1 MAVNYENKVSALDGM
16 HWRRFTEFPSS
27 FLNHGAEIDPFPVA
41 TAAEER
47 ERGRRR
53 ERERAKDVSLVERWK
68 RWRRMQI
75 CLILAISNAKAADKS
90 FPPGFPPCCLPLVND
105 LYRARRHH
113 PCERRPSLPVN
124 HISPGFLH
132 VSAWRTGQ
140 GWAAHGMTKAPVS
153 MDGRTSTSSALI
165 PLWLGKN
172 SSSNMHDKLNAKG
185 MMRIWLHRLAVA
197 TGR

>member
-68 RWRRMQI
+68 RRRRMQI

-90 FPPGFPPCCLPLVND
+90 FPPRIPPVLPSSRQWSV
-105 LYRARRHH
+105 
-113 PCERRPSLPVN
+113 PC
-124 HISPGFLH
+124 SPAPPLWT
-132 VSAWRTGQ
+132 S
-140 GWAAHGMTKAPVS
+140 PVS
-153 MDGRTSTSSALI
+153 PCQSYLAGISTCECMA
-165 PLWLGKN
+165 
-172 SSSNMHDKLNAKG
+172 
-185 MMRIWLHRLAVA
+185 HRAGLS
-197 TGR
+197 GSRND